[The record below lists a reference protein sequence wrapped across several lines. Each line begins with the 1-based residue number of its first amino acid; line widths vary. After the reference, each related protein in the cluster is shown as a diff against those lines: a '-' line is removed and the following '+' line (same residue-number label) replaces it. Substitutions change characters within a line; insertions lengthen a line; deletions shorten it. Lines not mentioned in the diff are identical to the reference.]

1 VEAGITVGIASPAIL
16 TILRRNS
23 GPSGP
28 RLIHRTSMNL
38 RNVAIIAHVDH
49 GKTTLVDRLLQQSG
63 AVRENQRVQERAMD
77 SNDLERERGITIL
90 AKVTSIDWHGTR
102 INIVD
107 TPGHADFGG
116 EVERILNMVDGA
128 LVLVDAAEGPLPQTK
143 FVVSKALRMGLKPIV
158 VINKVDRGDA
168 RPTEVVNEVFD
179 LFAALDATDEQ
190 LDFPILY
197 GSAKEGWM
205 AATPEGPK
213 DSMTPLF
220 DLVLRHVAPPV
231 IEQGPFRLLGTILE
245 ANPYLGRIVTG
256 RITSGSV
263 KPNQAVK
270 VLDRNG
276 DLIEE
281 GRITKVLAFRGLERT
296 AVDEAEAGDIVA
308 VAGLPQATVA
318 HTICAPD
325 VDGPLPA
332 QPIDPPTLSMTFRIN
347 DSPLAGT
354 EGDKVQS
361 RVIRDRLL
369 REAEGNVAL
378 RISESSEKDA
388 FEVAGR
394 GELQLGILIETM
406 RREGFELSVSRP
418 KVLFEQDAASGATME
433 PVEEVVIDVDE
444 EHSGIVV
451 QKMSERK
458 AELVEM
464 RPSGGGR
471 QRLVFYAP
479 TRGLIGYQGELLT
492 DTRGTAIMNRLF
504 HGYAPHKGDIEGRRN
519 GVLIANESGEAV
531 AYALWNLEDRGPM
544 MIEPGWKVYPGMI
557 VGEHTRGNDLVVN
570 VLKGKKLTNIR
581 TTSKDEAVRL
591 TPPLRMTLE
600 KALAYISD
608 DELVEVTPKSI
619 RLRKKLLD
627 PHERKR
633 EERKREAE
641 RV

>member
-1 VEAGITVGIASPAIL
+1 
-16 TILRRNS
+16 
-23 GPSGP
+23 
-28 RLIHRTSMNL
+28 MDL

-63 AVRENQRVQERAMD
+63 VYRANERQVERAMD

-90 AKVTSIDWHGTR
+90 AKATSVEWQGTR

-158 VINKVDRGDA
+158 VINKVDRADA
-168 RPTEVVNEVFD
+168 RAVQVVNEVFD

-197 GSAKEGWM
+197 GSAKQGWM
-205 AATPEGPK
+205 AEKLEGPQDQGMK
-213 DSMTPLF
+213 PLF
-220 DLVLRHVAPPV
+220 DLILKHVRPPV
-231 IEQGPFRLLGTILE
+231 VEEGPFRLLGTIIE
-245 ANPYLGRIVTG
+245 ANNFLGRIVTG
-256 RITSGSV
+256 RIASGSV

-270 VLDRNG
+270 VLDRDG
-276 DLIEE
+276 KLIEN
-281 GRITKVLAFRGLERT
+281 GRVTKVLAFRGLERQP
-296 AVDEAEAGDIVA
+296 VELAEAGDIVA
-308 VAGLPQATVA
+308 IAGLPNATVA
-318 HTICAPD
+318 MTICDPS
-325 VDGPLPA
+325 VETPMPA
-332 QPIDPPTLSMTFRIN
+332 QPIDPPTLAMTFRVN

-354 EGDKVQS
+354 EGSKVTG
-361 RVIRDRLL
+361 RMIRDRLL

-378 RISESSEKDA
+378 RVRESDDKDA
-388 FEVAGR
+388 MEVAGR

-418 KVLFEQDAASGATME
+418 KVLLRKNDKGELEE
-433 PVEEVVIDVDE
+433 PIEEVVIDVDE
-444 EHSGIVV
+444 EHSGVVV
-451 QKMSERK
+451 QKMAERK
-458 AELVEM
+458 AELIEM
-464 RPSGGGR
+464 KPSGGGR

-504 HGYAPHKGDIEGRRN
+504 HGYAPHKGAIQGRRN
-519 GVLIANESGEAV
+519 GVLISNDKGEAV

-544 MIEPGWKVYPGMI
+544 MIEPGWKVYTGMI
-557 VGEHTRGNDLVVN
+557 VGEHTRDNDLVVN
-570 VLKGKKLTNIR
+570 VLKGKQLTNIR

-591 TPPLRMTLE
+591 TPPIRMTLE
-600 KALAYISD
+600 KALAYIQD
-608 DELVEVTPKSI
+608 DELVEVTPSSI

-627 PHERKR
+627 ENDRKKEQR
-633 EERKREAE
+633 QKEAE
-641 RV
+641 AV